1 VSDARGARLPDTI
14 FVRGLEVRTIIGV
27 DEPERREEQTV
38 ILDLDLACDAR
49 VAAAK
54 DDVKDALNYRTVA
67 KAALAFVAESR
78 YRLVETLA
86 ERLAE
91 HLMKTEGVR
100 WIRLRIAKP
109 GAVRFSREVGV
120 EIERGTR

>member
-1 VSDARGARLPDTI
+1 MSEGRGARLADTV
-14 FVRGLEVRTIIGV
+14 FVRGLEARIVLGV
-27 DEPERREEQTV
+27 DEPERRERQTV
-38 ILDLDLACDAR
+38 SIDMDLACDAH
-49 VAAAK
+49 AAAAR
-54 DDVKDALNYRTVA
+54 DDVADALNYRTVA
-67 KAALAFVAESR
+67 KAALAFLEKSE

-91 HLMKTEGVR
+91 HLMKTQGVR
-100 WIRLRIAKP
+100 WIRLRVAKP